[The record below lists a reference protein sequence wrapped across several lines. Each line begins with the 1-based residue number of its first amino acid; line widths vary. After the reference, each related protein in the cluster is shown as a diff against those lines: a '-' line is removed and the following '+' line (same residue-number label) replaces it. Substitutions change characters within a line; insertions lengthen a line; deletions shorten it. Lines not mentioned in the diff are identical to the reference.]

1 MRCYEPVFCD
11 NEIVHLSFC
20 QAQVGMM
27 NLGAAESLRQQVNHG
42 KKIGWVRYERSRLE
56 VVGWSMMGA
65 KKNQG
70 IESSRDFVTFKV
82 CS

>member
-42 KKIGWVRYERSRLE
+42 KKIG
-56 VVGWSMMGA
+56 
-65 KKNQG
+65 
-70 IESSRDFVTFKV
+70 
-82 CS
+82 